1 MCFKNIFKITIY
13 VSICFLIN
21 FFISIYILYKYNKS
35 FGLISIWITSVALY
49 IPEFMILGLIYLLY
63 LMHKYNLCCLKF
75 IYDISYI
82 ISKKILKKKKH
93 VNFIRYVLIMTIFLV
108 ELSMYLTFYYRL
120 LNMATLKQETASKY
134 VNFFMYDLPLV
145 LALILDNIAHLI
157 IFLPIH
163 AVYFI
168 IKNRIEALNKEE
180 IKKKH

>member
-1 MCFKNIFKITIY
+1 
-13 VSICFLIN
+13 
-21 FFISIYILYKYNKS
+21 
-35 FGLISIWITSVALY
+35 
-49 IPEFMILGLIYLLY
+49 
-63 LMHKYNLCCLKF
+63 
-75 IYDISYI
+75 
-82 ISKKILKKKKH
+82 
-93 VNFIRYVLIMTIFLV
+93 MTIFLV